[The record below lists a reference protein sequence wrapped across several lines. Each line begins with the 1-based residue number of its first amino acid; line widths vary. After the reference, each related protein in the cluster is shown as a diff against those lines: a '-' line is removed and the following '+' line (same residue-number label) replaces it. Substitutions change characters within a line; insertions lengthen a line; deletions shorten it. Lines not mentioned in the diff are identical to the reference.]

1 MLLLVL
7 TRKTAMDKSAF
18 KIIIEE
24 MLWLIAIIG
33 ISALVEF
40 AIIEAFD
47 LHAVLSIKLQGLIG
61 LIIIGYAIRMVARL
75 WKTFNSSEDPNSE
88 ETESFD

>member
-1 MLLLVL
+1 V
-7 TRKTAMDKSAF
+7 DKSAF
-18 KIIIEE
+18 KILIKEL
-24 MLWLIAIIG
+24 MWLIAIIG

-61 LIIIGYAIRMVARL
+61 LIIIGYGIRMVARL
-75 WKTFNSSEDPNSE
+75 WKTFNSSEDVDSE
-88 ETESFD
+88 ESESFD

>member
-1 MLLLVL
+1 
-7 TRKTAMDKSAF
+7 MDKSAF
-18 KIIIEE
+18 KILLKELI
-24 MLWLIAIIG
+24 WLIAIVG

-40 AIIEAFD
+40 AIIEIFD

-61 LIIIGYAIRMVARL
+61 LIIIGYGIRMFARL
-75 WKTFNSSEDPNSE
+75 WATFNSSEDLSSE

>member
-1 MLLLVL
+1 ME
-7 TRKTAMDKSAF
+7 KSAF
-18 KIIIEE
+18 QILIKELI
-24 MLWLIAIIG
+24 WLIAIIG

-61 LIIIGYAIRMVARL
+61 LIIIGYGIRMVGRL
-75 WKTFNSSEDPNSE
+75 WKTFNSSEDIDSE
-88 ETESFD
+88 QTESFD

>member
-1 MLLLVL
+1 
-7 TRKTAMDKSAF
+7 MDRSAF
-18 KIIIEE
+18 KILIKE
-24 MLWLIAIIG
+24 LTWLFAIVV

-40 AIIEAFD
+40 VIIEFFD

-61 LIIIGYAIRMVARL
+61 LIIIGYGIRMVARL
-75 WKTFNSSEDPNSE
+75 WKTFNATEDINSE

>member
-1 MLLLVL
+1 
-7 TRKTAMDKSAF
+7 MDKSAF
-18 KIIIEE
+18 KILVKELI
-24 MLWLIAIIG
+24 WLTAIIG

-40 AIIEAFD
+40 AIIETFD

-61 LIIIGYAIRMVARL
+61 LIIIGYGIRMAARL
-75 WKTFNSSEDPNSE
+75 WKAFHSSEDLNPE

>member
-1 MLLLVL
+1 
-7 TRKTAMDKSAF
+7 MDKSAL
-18 KIIIEE
+18 KILIKEVI
-24 MLWLIAIIG
+24 WLIAIIV

-61 LIIIGYAIRMVARL
+61 LIIIGYGIRMIARL
-75 WKTFNSSEDPNSE
+75 WKTFNSSEDIDSE
-88 ETESFD
+88 QTESFD